1 MEIFLSFVACG
12 KKVIF
17 NNFQVQDLI
26 INEFLMMI
34 L

>member
-1 MEIFLSFVACG
+1 METFLSFAAW